1 MANHGSENNYEV
13 VSTIYLM
20 FENGTMLHH
29 QDISTQAASDVKIF
43 RPQGSNDSYLIFAN
57 MKDNNGDTAI
67 LSKVRYSLLLCFCL
81 VLQYLG
87 LGCFPLSL
95 VDGLYC
101 IVVLETINFTT
112 IGHKIRAQTF

>member
-81 VLQYLG
+81 VLHVFGIG
-87 LGCFPLSL
+87 LLSS
-95 VDGLYC
+95 VTC
-101 IVVLETINFTT
+101 RWFVLHRSTRDNKFHN
-112 IGHKIRAQTF
+112 GHKIRAQTF